1 MPKIDKHIQKSVE
14 RTGKEYR
21 NVHEWID
28 EPDKKAERHDITRVL
43 EFSKM
48 FEEEYGAEAAQEYVY
63 HLSDDLNARFGHLV
77 DDIKEL
83 VAKNL
88 AYFGAMKS

>member
-1 MPKIDKHIQKSVE
+1 
-14 RTGKEYR
+14 
-21 NVHEWID
+21 
-28 EPDKKAERHDITRVL
+28 
-43 EFSKM
+43 M
-48 FEEEYGAEAAQEYVY
+48 FEEKHGAEATQEYVH

-88 AYFGAMKS
+88 AYFGATKS